1 MLILVLV
8 MQDLATIR
16 RLRNDHFPQKSQR
29 GHLSRFRQA
38 GMQEK
43 NARLF
48 MAGPTVNFHDQHG
61 FL

>member
-1 MLILVLV
+1 

-16 RLRNDHFPQKSQR
+16 RLCNDHFPQESQR

-61 FL
+61 FLQ